1 MEPNAE
7 NLWDLIREDAER
19 NARDE
24 PLLAS
29 FLYNTILNHETLERA
44 LAYHLANK
52 LANANLQPI
61 SLMELFLQIMQQ
73 DPTIPWA
80 VRADIIAIKQRDP
93 ACHGW
98 ATPLLYFKGY
108 NAIESYRMAHWLWLH
123 QRYSMALALQSRI
136 SESFGVDIHP
146 TARIG
151 YGFFIDHATGVVVG
165 ETAVIGNNVS
175 MLHGVT
181 LGGIGNE
188 TGDRHPK
195 IAFGAHHRGRRRKD
209 RCEQRRAPRRTRSL
223 HGCRRTRKDRG
234 LPPLPRPQ
242 HRNEPHHRRRRPRR
256 LDPGVK
262 TALPADFARVRSL
275 QNRYPRKMRAHAIAQ
290 NPPHLRA
297 QPPSACLL
305 TARSSKCR
313 RILLRGDRW

>member
-146 TARIG
+146 AARIG

-195 IAFGAHHRGRRRKD
+195 IGNGVLIGAGASLLGRITVGDGAKIGASSVVLHDVPAHCTAVGVPARIVG
-209 RCEQRRAPRRTRSL
+209 CPHCPAPSIEMNHTIDEDAPD
-223 HGCRRTRKDRG
+223 GTI
-234 LPPLPRPQ
+234 
-242 HRNEPHHRRRRPRR
+242 
-256 LDPGVK
+256 PG
-262 TALPADFARVRSL
+262 
-275 QNRYPRKMRAHAIAQ
+275 
-290 NPPHLRA
+290 
-297 QPPSACLL
+297 
-305 TARSSKCR
+305 
-313 RILLRGDRW
+313 